1 MIFPSREIA
10 ALTLAMTIAQTALR
24 LWQPPTR
31 CHCEEQQRSDV
42 AIPKIE
48 TQTLWLLPMTA
59 LVFAITNRA
68 SPLHSQYERG
78 KNSNRNSARV
88 LAWWVR
94 LTAGFPRS
102 LRSLGMTRVSGMRL
116 SAILPR
122 LRSQ

>member
-1 MIFPSREIA
+1 MAFPSREIA
-10 ALTLAMTIAQTALR
+10 ALALAMTIARTALR
-24 LWQPPTR
+24 LWQPPKR

-48 TQTLWLLPMTA
+48 TQTLWRLPMTA
-59 LVFAITNRA
+59 FVFAITNRA

-78 KNSNRNSARV
+78 KNSHRNSARV

>member
-1 MIFPSREIA
+1 MMFPSREIA
-10 ALTLAMTIAQTALR
+10 ALTLAMTIAQTAVR

-59 LVFAITNRA
+59 FVLAITNRA

-78 KNSNRNSARV
+78 KNSHRNSARV

-122 LRSQ
+122 LSSQ

>member
-10 ALTLAMTIAQTALR
+10 THAL
-24 LWQPPTR
+24 
-31 CHCEEQQRSDV
+31 
-42 AIPKIE
+42 
-48 TQTLWLLPMTA
+48 
-59 LVFAITNRA
+59 AITNRA

-78 KNSNRNSARV
+78 KNSHRNSARV